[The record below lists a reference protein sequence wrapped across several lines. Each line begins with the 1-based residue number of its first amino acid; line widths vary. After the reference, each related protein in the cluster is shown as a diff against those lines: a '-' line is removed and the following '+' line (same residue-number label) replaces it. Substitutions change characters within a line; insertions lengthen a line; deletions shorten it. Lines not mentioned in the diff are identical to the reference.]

1 MSEFDQLYRESKRQ
15 AGLLDFADLEECTV
29 RLLEEHPETR
39 ARLQGQ
45 FDHILMDEFQD
56 TNGQQAR
63 LMRLV
68 RPPDRFYAVGD
79 INQSIFGF
87 RHAEPEGFSRYR
99 DQIAETG
106 ALLARLRDTVEEIE
120 RTGDTARKRQVFEW
134 LVGGL
139 TNPVGQRAWVP
150 SLVYAFVGFLLIA
163 LGLLVGRR
171 RAMLRVE

>member
-1 MSEFDQLYRESKRQ
+1 RAIEAFECNLTRCKRDTAAYNLLREMKQQIEEAQYTFITRLYAPPREMLLEILSRFDHLYRQSKRQ
-15 AGLLDFADLEECTV
+15 AGLLDFADLEEFTV

-106 ALLARLRDTVEEIE
+106 
-120 RTGDTARKRQVFEW
+120 GH
-134 LVGGL
+134 LV
-139 TNPVGQRAWVP
+139 
-150 SLVYAFVGFLLIA
+150 
-163 LGLLVGRR
+163 
-171 RAMLRVE
+171 